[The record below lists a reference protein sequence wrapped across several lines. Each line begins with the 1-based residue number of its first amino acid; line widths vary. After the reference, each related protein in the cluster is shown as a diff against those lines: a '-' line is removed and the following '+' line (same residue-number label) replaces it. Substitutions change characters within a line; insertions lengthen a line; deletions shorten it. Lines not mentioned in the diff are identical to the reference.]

1 MRARWRQRWWG
12 GWHRGSWGRTHQ
24 TTQQL
29 QADGQ
34 TNKWRLRHPA
44 GSQEGATGGAAVP
57 LAGDELLGPAPQPA
71 LAVELAVDEA
81 LTPAGEVQA
90 VLEGV
95 VVVKV
100 SSLAAAA

>member
-1 MRARWRQRWWG
+1 M
-12 GWHRGSWGRTHQ
+12 
-24 TTQQL
+24 
-29 QADGQ
+29 
-34 TNKWRLRHPA
+34 
-44 GSQEGATGGAAVP
+44 P